1 MALSCFGVR
10 GCASG
15 SPFAA
20 AVSAL
25 SSFTV
30 GKAIEGRLEIF
41 DIVFHLTTIGT
52 AKADNPSQ
60 LTAINKRDVA
70 EDRRFGRER
79 YHARLAVFETVID
92 PNQRRIAIELNRHLE
107 GLGVTFV
114 VPA

>member
-1 MALSCFGVR
+1 MD
-10 GCASG
+10 
-15 SPFAA
+15 
-20 AVSAL
+20 
-25 SSFTV
+25 
-30 GKAIEGRLEIF
+30 GRLEVF
-41 DIVFHLTTIGT
+41 NIVFHLTTIGT

-60 LTAINKRDVA
+60 HAAINKRNVV

-79 YHARLAVFETVID
+79 NHARLAVFETVID